1 MATSYTN
8 ILSAEDINYLNQ
20 LPEVLEAKS
29 ELDNT
34 TSGKIYFSVNLTESI
49 RNVLTSRFDVD
60 LSNVTTIPMRWIKG
74 DTAPHVDV
82 GASKFDHTYLVYLNS
97 SPGELVV
104 DGTMYPI
111 LENTGY
117 MFNEGLSHKTLNTGL
132 EPRLMIGPMSEQ
144 ALAVGGSAGGITYF
158 SSEIDA
164 LNGYLP
170 LGSLTVSPPTPLIVG
185 NADFGVILPFTQWKI
200 ASNSTGPSS
209 QVPIYANGSTLINLV
224 YPDNLYFLYPAT
236 PCFLEGSTIL
246 CQVEGKDTYIPVEKL
261 KAGTLVKTSRDG
273 YKKVELIGKGTI
285 NNPGT
290 DERLQNRLY
299 KCSPGKYPEL
309 KDDLIITGCH
319 SILVDSITDLQRE
332 ETIKQIGRIF
342 ITDKKYRL
350 MACVDDRAEPWA
362 SEGTYIIWHFALE
375 NTDIYMNY
383 GVYTNGG
390 LLVETSS
397 LRFMK
402 NLSNMTLV

>member
-20 LPEVLEAKS
+20 LPEVIEARSK
-29 ELDNT
+29 LDVVS
-34 TSGKIYFSVNLTESI
+34 SGKIYFSVNLTESI
-49 RNVLTSRFDVD
+49 RNAITSRFDVD

-82 GASKFDHTYLVYLNS
+82 GTAKFEKTYLVYLNS

-104 DGTMYPI
+104 DGAEYPI

-117 MFNEGLSHKTLNTGL
+117 TFNEGLSHTTHNTGL

-144 ALAVGGSAGGITYF
+144 AFAVGVNTLYYYSTLA
-158 SSEIDA
+158 DA
-164 LNGYLP
+164 LAHIGGTELGGLP
-170 LGSLTVSPPTPLIVG
+170 EGVGPFIVG
-185 NADFGVILPFTQWKI
+185 NVAYGTTGGFTLWRI
-200 ASNSTGPSS
+200 ASSSTGSAS
-209 QVPIYANGSTLINLV
+209 QSLVYANGDTLPN
-224 YPDNLYFLYPAT
+224 DGLYYLYPSN

-246 CQVEGKDTYIPVEKL
+246 CQVEGKDTYIPVEHL

-332 ETIKQIGRIF
+332 ETIKQVGRIF

-350 MACVDDRAEPWA
+350 MACVDDRAEPWV
-362 SEGTYIIWHFALE
+362 SEGTYTIWHFALE
-375 NTDIYMNY
+375 NTDIFMNY
-383 GVYTNGG
+383 GVYANGG

>member
-1 MATSYTN
+1 V
-8 ILSAEDINYLNQ
+8 EDIYYLNQ

-34 TSGKIYFSVNLTESI
+34 ISGKIYFSVNLTESI
-49 RNVLTSRFDVD
+49 RNVLTSRFGLD
-60 LSNVTTIPMRWIKG
+60 LSGISTIPMRWIKG

-117 MFNEGLSHKTLNTGL
+117 VFNEGLSHTTHNTGS

-144 ALAVGGSAGGITYF
+144 AFAVGGSPTTFYF
-158 SSEIDA
+158 PTLADA
-164 LNGYLP
+164 LVPNFGSQFGFNGV
-170 LGSLTVSPPTPLIVG
+170 GAPTPFVVG
-185 NADFGVILPFTQWKI
+185 DVTSGTNGGYTSWRI
-200 ASNSTGPSS
+200 ASSSSGTSS
-209 QVPIYANGSTLINLV
+209 QSLVYANGSTLVN
-224 YPDNLYFLYPAT
+224 DGNYFLYPSA
-236 PCFLEGSTIL
+236 PCFLEGSTVL

-299 KCSPGKYPEL
+299 KCSTSKYPEL
-309 KDDLIITGCH
+309 KNDLFITGCH

-383 GVYTNGG
+383 GVYANGG

>member
-8 ILSAEDINYLNQ
+8 ILSTEDIHYLNR

-29 ELDNT
+29 KLDT
-34 TSGKIYFSVNLTESI
+34 VSSGKIYFSVNLTESI
-49 RNVLTSRFDVD
+49 QNAITSRFGVD

-82 GASKFDHTYLVYLNS
+82 GQSNFERTYLVYLNS

-104 DGTMYPI
+104 DGTEYPI

-117 MFNEGLSHKTLNTGL
+117 TFNEGLSHTTHNTGE

-144 ALAVGGSAGGITYF
+144 EFAVGSSSLTYYPSEADALAYTN
-158 SSEIDA
+158 D
-164 LNGYLP
+164 
-170 LGSLTVSPPTPLIVG
+170 LGFLSVVVPNPFIVG
-185 NADFGVILPFTQWKI
+185 NVTSGTNGGFTTWKI

-209 QVPIYANGSTLINLV
+209 QVPVYGNGDQLINNGGGS
-224 YPDNLYFLYPAT
+224 YYLYPST

-246 CQVEGKDTYIPVEKL
+246 CQVDGKDAYIPVEQM
-261 KAGTLVKTSRDG
+261 KAGTLVKTSSDG

-285 NNPGT
+285 KNPGT
-290 DERLQNRLY
+290 TDRTNDRLY
-299 KCSPGKYPEL
+299 KCSPAKYPEL
-309 KDDLIITGCH
+309 KDDLFITGCH
-319 SILVDSITDLQRE
+319 GILVDSITDTQRE
-332 ETIKQIGRIF
+332 ETIKQLGKVVTI
-342 ITDKKYRL
+342 DKKHRL

-362 SEGTYIIWHFALE
+362 SEGTYTIWHFALE
-375 NTDIYMNY
+375 HANINMYY
-383 GVYTNGG
+383 GVYANGG
-390 LLVETSS
+390 LLVETCS
-397 LRFMK
+397 LRFLK

>member
-8 ILSAEDINYLNQ
+8 VLSAEDIHYLNQ
-20 LPEVLEAKS
+20 LPEVFEAKS
-29 ELDNT
+29 KLDTT

-49 RNVLTSRFDVD
+49 RNALASRFGVN

-82 GASKFDHTYLVYLNS
+82 GKVKFDQTYLVYLNS

-104 DGTMYPI
+104 DNTEYPI

-117 MFNEGLSHKTLNTGL
+117 TFNEGLSHTTHNTGA

-144 ALAVGGSAGGITYF
+144 AFAVGAPTLYYF
-158 SSEIDA
+158 PSETDA
-164 LNGYLP
+164 LNYTNQLGYNTVNSPTLFVI
-170 LGSLTVSPPTPLIVG
+170 GDLTDGTTG
-185 NADFGVILPFTQWKI
+185 GFTTWKL
-200 ASNSTGPSS
+200 ASNSTGASYPTNR
-209 QVPIYANGSTLINLV
+209 VFGNGDRLLNNNSGN
-224 YPDNLYFLYPAT
+224 YNLYPAN

-246 CQVEGKDTYIPVEKL
+246 CQVDGEDKYIPVEQMKV
-261 KAGTLVKTSRDG
+261 GTLVKTSRDG

-285 NNPGT
+285 KNPGT
-290 DERLQNRLY
+290 TERLQNRLY
-299 KCSPGKYPEL
+299 KCSSTKYPEL

-319 SILVDSITDLQRE
+319 SILVDSITDAQRE
-332 ETIKQIGRIF
+332 ETIKQVDRIF

-350 MACVDDRAEPWA
+350 MACVDDRAEPWT
-362 SEGTYIIWHFALE
+362 SEGTYTIWHFALE
-375 NTDIYMNY
+375 NTDVYMNY
-383 GVYTNGG
+383 GVYANGG

-402 NLSNMTLV
+402 NHSNMTFV